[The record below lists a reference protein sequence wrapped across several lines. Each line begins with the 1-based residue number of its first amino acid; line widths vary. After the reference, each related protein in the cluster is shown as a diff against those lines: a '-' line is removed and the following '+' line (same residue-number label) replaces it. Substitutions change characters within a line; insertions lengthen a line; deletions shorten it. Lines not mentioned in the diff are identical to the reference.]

1 MSERDDQIKQR
12 RGGISVIGSGSVE
25 LSPDIAIL
33 SVGVSQQASDLASAR
48 QSVASKATAARDH
61 LLSSGMEARDL
72 QTSQLS
78 VHTIYRDGGYREGG
92 RPGSG
97 GQPVR
102 IIEFQVATTMRAVF
116 RSSISDAQTAIDGLF
131 DVVGEGLELHGLT
144 FDSSQRAEAEVE
156 ARRLAF
162 EDARAKAEQLA
173 ELAGAN
179 LGPVRGIREGESGFG
194 PEPRPMRRA
203 MLAAEASMPIEGGSL
218 TETAN
223 VSVRWALI

>member
-25 LSPDIAIL
+25 LTPDVAIL
-33 SVGVSQQASDLASAR
+33 SVGVSEQAPDLASAR
-48 QSVASKATAARDH
+48 QSVAGKATAARDH
-61 LLSSGMEARDL
+61 LLSGGVEVKDL

-78 VHTIYRDGGYREGG
+78 VHTIYRDGG

-116 RSSISDAQTAIDGLF
+116 RSSITDAQAAIDGLF

-156 ARRLAF
+156 ARRLAY

-173 ELAGAN
+173 ELAGAT

-218 TETAN
+218 TETAT